1 MAISLVSNNKFGEFV
16 SNDKFGELVRD
27 NKFGELVNDNKREI
41 GRFECA
47 PVAKSFL

>member
-1 MAISLVSNNKFGEFV
+1 MSNNKFGELV
-16 SNDKFGELVRD
+16 INNMLGELVSD
-27 NKFGELVNDNKREI
+27 NKFGELVDDVKREI